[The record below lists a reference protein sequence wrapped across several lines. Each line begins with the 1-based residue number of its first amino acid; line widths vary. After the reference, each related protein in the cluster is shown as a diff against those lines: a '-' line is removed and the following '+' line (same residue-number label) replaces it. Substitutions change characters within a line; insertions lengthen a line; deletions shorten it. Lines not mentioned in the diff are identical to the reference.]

1 MEINGVSLELNVLD
15 ADVLESYEKALA
27 TMQEQSQQDFSAPS
41 YSESIRMQCR
51 IVHQFFDDVFGEGTS
66 ENVFQGK
73 SDLRACLRAASAVV
87 EEANRQFSE
96 LNSFGAKY
104 SPNRA
109 QRSAAS
115 KVVKWIC

>member
-15 ADVLESYEKALA
+15 ADELELYEKALA
-27 TMQEQSQQDFSAPS
+27 TMQEQSQNDFSASS

-66 ENVFQGK
+66 EAIFQGK
-73 SDLRACLRAASAVV
+73 SDLRACLQAASTVV

-96 LNSFGAKY
+96 IGELAKQY

-109 QRSAAS
+109 QRRAA
-115 KVVKWIC
+115 K